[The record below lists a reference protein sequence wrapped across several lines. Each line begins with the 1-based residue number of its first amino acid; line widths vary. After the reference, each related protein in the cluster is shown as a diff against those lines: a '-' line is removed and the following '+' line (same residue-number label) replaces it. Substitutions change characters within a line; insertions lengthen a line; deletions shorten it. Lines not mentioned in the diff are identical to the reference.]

1 MNEQQRK
8 QYELIRER
16 RFQAAN
22 EAQQI
27 AHELGL
33 DESEAERFISDA
45 VSNAIWDAQQM
56 RPYRVPV
63 YKPAP
68 SSSGPLYKE
77 LIALARFHYP
87 QVFARTGFPIKPSPQ
102 LTVVETAALG
112 LVPATGKTSA

>member
-1 MNEQQRK
+1 MVNADNAVLMVNYIEKFDKLPFYLAYKKAMNEQQRK

-22 EAQQI
+22 EARQI

-33 DESEAERFISDA
+33 DESEAEWFISDA

-56 RPYRVPV
+56 RPYRVPE

-77 LIALARFHYP
+77 L
-87 QVFARTGFPIKPSPQ
+87 T
-102 LTVVETAALG
+102 ALG
-112 LVPATGKTSA
+112 TKK